1 MTRQMKQYNYLVSF
15 YCGNSGFGIVY
26 ITRTSK
32 LDSFNKLTELA
43 EWIGEHNSV
52 SNVAISSFQLVN
64 ISRVKKG
71 EKVQCQEKRLSQK
84 CIHLVARAIK

>member
-1 MTRQMKQYNYLVSF
+1 MKQYNYLISF
-15 YCGNSGFGIVY
+15 CCGNAGFGTVH

-43 EWIGEHNSV
+43 EWIGEHNSI

-64 ISRVKKG
+64 VSHVKK
-71 EKVQCQEKRLSQK
+71 ERKHNAKKSD
-84 CIHLVARAIK
+84 